1 MICLFGSQV
10 NLSVMEPSDGDRWL
24 ECALG
29 EGPDFPP
36 ALCESYL
43 RLPQRQMPT
52 QKHMKLLSASFANG
66 FPFAGYL

>member
-1 MICLFGSQV
+1 
-10 NLSVMEPSDGDRWL
+10 MEPSFGDPWL
-24 ECALG
+24 ECALS
-29 EGPDFPP
+29 EDAEFPP

-43 RLPQRQMPT
+43 RLPDLQLLK